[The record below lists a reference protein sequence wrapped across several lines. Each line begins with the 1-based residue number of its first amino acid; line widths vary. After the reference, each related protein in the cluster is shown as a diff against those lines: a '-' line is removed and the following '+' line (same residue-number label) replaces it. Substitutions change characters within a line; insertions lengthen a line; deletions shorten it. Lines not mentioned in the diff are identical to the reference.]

1 MTGVSDKIGILN
13 VLDSGKMSGVRR
25 TLKKPFE
32 RKTLLDAVAA
42 EVTDQ
47 LACPHAIPFTC
58 VDIITRTRQTSFLH
72 ACILLTMIFLNLL
85 LGTFVVAVG
94 FWLLWSAAFPALV
107 AGWTLAVGGLLWWK
121 GRTITEV
128 WAWSTL
134 LLGLE
139 SFAWPLISMIQMKG
153 ATETASE
160 GEMGTILSTVI
171 LGLFSSVF
179 WISFSYGLFKR
190 AWGGA
195 TDAPR
200 ESLGP
205 PLPPQ
210 PRERKKAR

>member
-1 MTGVSDKIGILN
+1 MIAMTGVSDKIGILN

-94 FWLLWSAAFPALV
+94 FWLLWSAAFPASHRRVGRDLRSSLMD
-107 AGWTLAVGGLLWWK
+107 TLHCRNGLAQY
-121 GRTITEV
+121 R
-128 WAWSTL
+128 
-134 LLGLE
+134 
-139 SFAWPLISMIQMKG
+139 
-153 ATETASE
+153 
-160 GEMGTILSTVI
+160 
-171 LGLFSSVF
+171 
-179 WISFSYGLFKR
+179 
-190 AWGGA
+190 
-195 TDAPR
+195 
-200 ESLGP
+200 
-205 PLPPQ
+205 
-210 PRERKKAR
+210 